1 MTVLEGLKP
10 EKVFYFFEKLCEIP
24 HGSTNMKEI
33 SDYLVSF
40 AKERNLKYYQDEAY
54 NVVLR
59 PLLLGT
65 GQISGLRPSFP
76 GDPLADQLQ

>member
-1 MTVLEGLKP
+1 MAVLEGLKP

-40 AKERNLKYYQDEAY
+40 AKERNLKYYQQKRHRIRIMI
-54 NVVLR
+54 L
-59 PLLLGT
+59 
-65 GQISGLRPSFP
+65 
-76 GDPLADQLQ
+76 

>member
-10 EKVFYFFEKLCEIP
+10 EKVFYFLKNCVRFQ

-40 AKERNLKYYQDEAY
+40 AKERKSEIL
-54 NVVLR
+54 
-59 PLLLGT
+59 
-65 GQISGLRPSFP
+65 SG
-76 GDPLADQLQ
+76 